1 MLHEIRQYR
10 YIIELKIC
18 YAMCVCAVNF
28 TAKVDFMWLFLE
40 VAVISLWTN
49 CIQSWDLLTSA
60 R

>member
-40 VAVISLWTN
+40 VAVISL
-49 CIQSWDLLTSA
+49 
-60 R
+60 